1 MSSNIQLQ
9 KTCQYCGK
17 KFIAQK
23 TTTKCCSLQCGQ
35 RAYKQRK
42 RDEKVQT
49 AIQQDEQVVVMKPD
63 IVSKEFLSIAETCD
77 LIGAS
82 RWTIYRMIDNG
93 NLKAAKFGKRTIIQ
107 RAEINN
113 LFK

>member
-1 MSSNIQLQ
+1 MSSNIQFQ
-9 KTCQYCGK
+9 KICQYCGK

-23 TTTKCCSLQCGQ
+23 TTTKCCSDNCAK
-35 RAYKQRK
+35 RVYKQRK
-42 RDEKVQT
+42 RDEKVQS
-49 AIQQDEQVVVMKPD
+49 AIMQDEKVVVMQSA
-63 IVSKEFLSIAETCD
+63 ISQKEFLSITEACD

-93 NLKAAKFGKRTIIQ
+93 NLKTAKFGKRTIIQ